1 MTSGRRAWQLSCN
14 GPVQADGL
22 SSWIWVQSW
31 RSAGIW
37 RTMRW
42 RFRITWWISRIFL
55 THVCNT
61 HVLRADSRTSV
72 FFNRVRLESWSDASL
87 ASGHVS
93 CRSRVYVDTNNRI
106 KSLTRIK
113 VLHVNTDLILKSN
126 FPGLYPSS
134 LQHTSPTSDTCR
146 CVDVGVS
153 TSGRWQIFTNK
164 EEKSVTSSE

>member
-1 MTSGRRAWQLSCN
+1 ML
-14 GPVQADGL
+14 
-22 SSWIWVQSW
+22 
-31 RSAGIW
+31 
-37 RTMRW
+37 W

-61 HVLRADSRTSV
+61 HVQRADSRTSF

-93 CRSRVYVDTNNRI
+93 CRSRVYVDTSNRI

-134 LQHTSPTSDTCR
+134 LQHASPTSDTCR

-153 TSGRWQIFTNK
+153 TSGRWQIFTKRRNLWRAVNK
-164 EEKSVTSSE
+164 SPDTVLFHHRSSGGIKGWVITYHFYCHSIYVVIV